1 VSAWPS
7 PGEAE
12 PLRQA
17 ALELIGERRSYEAI
31 ELAELL
37 ARGGVERRWFDRHFD
52 GRDDCLVWA
61 ATREIRAFTS
71 RWWEIYNRY
80 GSWREGL
87 RAVAY
92 AMAEEMEAEPRFAV
106 VTTLTMTYGGEHG
119 TLERDAAMHTMI
131 DMVDLGR
138 QEMPD
143 PAEIGRAPAEA
154 IVGAIFYAVR
164 ASAAGEPA
172 IPPEDA
178 VPQFMYMA
186 VRPYLGD
193 EAAREELSLP
203 RPDPPPASAS

>member
-1 VSAWPS
+1 VSAWPP

-17 ALELIGERRSYEAI
+17 ALELVAERRDYEAI
-31 ELAELL
+31 GLAELL
-37 ARGGVERRWFDRHFD
+37 GRGGVGREWFEECFE
-52 GRDDCLVWA
+52 GRDECLVWA
-61 ATREIRAFTS
+61 ATRELRAFTE
-71 RWWEIYNRY
+71 RMWALY
-80 GSWREGL
+80 GAHPGWREGL

-92 AMAEEMEAEPRFAV
+92 AMADLMETDPRFAV
-106 VTTLTMTYGGEHG
+106 VTTVTLTYGGEYG

-138 QEMPD
+138 QEMAD
-143 PAEIGRAPAEA
+143 PAAVGREPAEA
-154 IVGAIFYAVR
+154 IVGAIFYAMR
-164 ASAAGEPA
+164 AAASGEES
-172 IPPEDA
+172 PEPEQA

-203 RPDPPPASAS
+203 RPERRPGSAD

>member
-1 VSAWPS
+1 MSAWPP

-17 ALELIGERRSYEAI
+17 ALRLIRERRDYEAI

-37 ARGGVERRWFDRHFD
+37 ATGGVGRPWFDAHFE
-52 GRDDCLVWA
+52 GREDCLVWA
-61 ATREIRAFTS
+61 ATREFRAFTD
-71 RWWEIYNRY
+71 RMWEVY
-80 GSWREGL
+80 GRHRGWREGL

-92 AMAEEMEAEPRFAV
+92 EIADMIEADPRFPLVAT
-106 VTTLTMTYGGEHG
+106 VTFADGGEYG
-119 TLERDAAMHTMI
+119 MLEHDAAMHTMI

-138 QEMPD
+138 QEMAD
-143 PAEIGRAPAEA
+143 PGEIGRAPAEA
-154 IVGAIFYAVR
+154 TVGAIFYAIQ
-164 ASAAGEPA
+164 AAAAGEGP
-172 IPPEDA
+172 IPPEEA

-203 RPDPPPASAS
+203 RPAPPPASAD

>member
-1 VSAWPS
+1 VSAWPP

-17 ALELIGERRSYEAI
+17 ALGLIGERRDYEAI

-37 ARGGVERRWFDRHFD
+37 ARGDVGRSWFDAHFES
-52 GRDDCLVWA
+52 RDDCLVWA
-61 ATREIRAFTS
+61 ATTEIRAITS
-71 RWWEIYNRY
+71 RWWRIYNRY

-92 AMAEEMEAEPRFAV
+92 ALADVIEAEPRFAV

-119 TLERDAAMHTMI
+119 TLERDAALHTMI

-143 PAEIGRAPAEA
+143 PGEIGRAPAEA
-154 IVGAIFYAVR
+154 IVGAIFHAVR
-164 ASAAGEPA
+164 AIAAGQGT
-172 IPPEDA
+172 IPVEDA

-193 EAAREELSLP
+193 DAAREELSLS
-203 RPDPPPASAS
+203 RPGPPLESAK